1 MKTPQ
6 KMPGARFGEVAAA
19 TLPQKGL
26 GQQHADMATAALM
39 HIFKPGRQTT
49 AAGTALE
56 FSHADLAACA
66 AAYDTSKHEAPITVG
81 HPRSDLPAYG
91 WIAGLQATERGLYAQ
106 RRQVEPQFAELV
118 RSGRLK
124 KISAAFYAPDSPRNP
139 VPGVYYLRHVAFLGA
154 EPPAV
159 KGLEPVEF
167 SDGEQGVIAF
177 SEVEFSD
184 PAFSYIGSAF
194 RALRDWLIE
203 QAGLE
208 KADKVLPDWSIKSI
222 EDMGRER
229 PDPYTPTPGP
239 AFSEGARTSTQEP
252 AVSNVASEREKQLE
266 AELAAAKKDADTARQ
281 ALQATQAATAAAARA
296 ARTAEHVQF
305 AEGLVTGNRLL
316 PAHKHLIVSVL
327 GAVEGDTPVEFGEG
341 DDKQPAGAALRA
353 LLQALPKHALTG
365 THLAT
370 KPGEGHADDS
380 LQFAEGTQVDDASLQ
395 RHHEA
400 TALAREKGIPYIEA
414 ARQVARR

>member
-1 MKTPQ
+1 
-6 KMPGARFGEVAAA
+6 
-19 TLPQKGL
+19 
-26 GQQHADMATAALM
+26 MATTALM

-49 AAGTALE
+49 AAGDALE
-56 FSHADLAACA
+56 FSDADLKATA
-66 AAYDTSKHEAPITVG
+66 AAYDPAKHEAPITVG
-81 HPRSDLPAYG
+81 HPRNDLPAYG
-91 WIAGLQATERGLYAQ
+91 WIGALKAAPGGLYAQ

-118 RSGRLK
+118 RTGRLK
-124 KISAAFYAPDSPRNP
+124 KVSAAFYAPDSPRNP

-167 SDGEQGVIAF
+167 ADGGQDVLTFA
-177 SEVEFSD
+177 EVEFSD

-222 EDMGRER
+222 EDMGRDR
-229 PDPYTPTPGP
+229 PDPYTTTQGP
-239 AFSEGARTSTQEP
+239 AFAEGGPTATQEP
-252 AVSNVASEREKQLE
+252 PVTTNAPSAREKQLE
-266 AELAAAKKDADTARQ
+266 AELAAAKQAAETATQ
-281 ALQATQAATAAAARA
+281 ALQATQAAAAAAARA

-327 GAVEGDTPVEFGEG
+327 GAVEGDAPVEFGEG
-341 DDKQPAGAALRA
+341 DAKQATGAALRT
-353 LLQALPKHALTG
+353 LLQALPQHALTG

-370 KPGEGHADDS
+370 GRREGHADDA
-380 LQFAEGTQVDDASLQ
+380 LEFAEGTLVDEASLQ
-395 RHHEA
+395 RHREA
-400 TALAREKGIPYIEA
+400 MALAKEKGIPFIEA
-414 ARQVARR
+414 ARQLATR

>member
-1 MKTPQ
+1 
-6 KMPGARFGEVAAA
+6 
-19 TLPQKGL
+19 
-26 GQQHADMATAALM
+26 M

-49 AAGTALE
+49 AAGTELE
-56 FSHADLAACA
+56 FSDADLKACA
-66 AAYDTSKHEAPITVG
+66 AAYDPAKHEAPITVG
-81 HPRSDLPAYG
+81 HPRNDLPAYG

-106 RRQVEPQFAELV
+106 RHQVEPQFAELV

-222 EDMGRER
+222 EDMGRDR
-229 PDPYTPTPGP
+229 PDPYTTTAEP
-239 AFSEGARTSTQEP
+239 AFNEGARTPSTEES
-252 AVSNVASEREKQLE
+252 AVTNAASEREKQLE
-266 AELAAAKKDADTARQ
+266 AEVAAAKKDAETAKQ
-281 ALQATQAATAAAARA
+281 ALQATLEATAAAARA
-296 ARTAEHVQF
+296 ARTAEQVQF
-305 AEGLVTGNRLL
+305 AEGLVAGNRLL

-327 GAVEGDTPVEFGEG
+327 GAVEGDAPVEFGEG
-341 DDKQPAGAALRA
+341 NDKQPAGAALRA

-370 KPGEGHADDS
+370 QPREGNADDS
-380 LQFAEGTQVDDASLQ
+380 LQFAEGTRVDDASLQ

-400 TALAREKGIPYIEA
+400 MALAKEKGIPYIEA